1 MILRTKNHLCNNIRM
16 ATLKEMREELSL
28 AGLQGHAPAIR
39 NIAGIEGKPKD
50 ATEVFI
56 LYLAWEALLDKPGA
70 LAACNA
76 VRRLE
81 D

>member
-1 MILRTKNHLCNNIRM
+1 M
-16 ATLKEMREELSL
+16 ATLKFMREELSR
-28 AGLQGHAPAIR
+28 AGRQGHAQAIR
-39 NIAGIEGKPKD
+39 EIAGIDGSPKD

-76 VRRLE
+76 VRKVNE
-81 D
+81 